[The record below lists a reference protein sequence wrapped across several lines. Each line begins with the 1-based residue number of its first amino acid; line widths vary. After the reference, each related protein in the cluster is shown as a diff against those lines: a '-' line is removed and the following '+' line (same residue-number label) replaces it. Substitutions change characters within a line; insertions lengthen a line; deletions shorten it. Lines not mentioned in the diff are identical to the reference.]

1 MIHNRLYN
9 AAFCILLAVGG
20 FGPST
25 TPAFAAEIAATPAV
39 AAPIPFLVHINGIGG
54 QRSID
59 RMLVSGLEQGG
70 FRAEQQ
76 FFDWTDGEIGLVAL
90 QGYEKHK
97 VQARKLADLI
107 LEQWKADPKRPL
119 YITAHSGGAG
129 IAAFALE
136 LLPDEVKVERV
147 VFFAPALSPGY
158 DLSKALRRVSTQL
171 VVFSSPLD
179 AVVLSTGTKLF
190 GTIDGVRGDAAGFKG
205 FVRPDKCDDPTQ
217 YAKLLARPYQRT
229 WFGKYGNAG
238 SHICAMRPRFARD
251 YVAPILLTGALPE
264 EHEAEMVSAAPTTRP
279 ARSLAH

>member
-1 MIHNRLYN
+1 M
-9 AAFCILLAVGG
+9 VGG
-20 FGPST
+20 LSLSGT
-25 TPAFAAEIAATPAV
+25 RAAAAENATPAV

-70 FRAEQQ
+70 FRAERQ
-76 FFDWTDGEIGLVAL
+76 FFDWTEGQIGLVAL
-90 QGYEKHK
+90 QGYDKHK

-136 LLPDEVKVERV
+136 LLPDDVKIER
-147 VFFAPALSPGY
+147 
-158 DLSKALRRVSTQL
+158 

-190 GTIDGVRGDAAGFKG
+190 GTIDGIRGEAAGFSG
-205 FVRPDKCDDPTQ
+205 FVRPEKCEDPTQ
-217 YAKLLARPYQRT
+217 YVKLLAQPYQRT
-229 WFGKYGNAG
+229 WFTKYGNAG
-238 SHICAMRPRFARD
+238 SHICAMRPKFARD

-264 EHEAEMVSAAPTTRP
+264 ADAPEAVSATPTTRP
-279 ARSLAH
+279 VQTLAR

>member
-1 MIHNRLYN
+1 MLFR
-9 AAFCILLAVGG
+9 
-20 FGPST
+20 S
-25 TPAFAAEIAATPAV
+25 
-39 AAPIPFLVHINGIGG
+39 GIGG

-70 FRAEQQ
+70 FRAERE
-76 FFDWTDGEIGLVAL
+76 FFDWTEGQIGLVAL

-136 LLPDEVKVERV
+136 LLPDEVKIERV

-179 AVVLSTGTKLF
+179 AVVLSTGTTLF
-190 GTIDGVRGDAAGFKG
+190 GTIDGVRGAAAGFNG
-205 FVRPDKCDDPTQ
+205 FVRPEHCEDPTQ
-217 YAKLLARPYQRT
+217 YAKLLAQPYQRT
-229 WFGKYGNAG
+229 WFTKYGNAG
-238 SHICAMRPRFARD
+238 SHICAMRPKFVRD

-264 EHEAEMVSAAPTTRP
+264 ADDADAISSLPTTRP
-279 ARSLAH
+279 VQTSAR